1 MEEVTLTSM
10 LKVLDKDV
18 SSGIEKK
25 LKKLS
30 RKKALEKPLDKNKA
44 DQLERKAAYNLV
56 NKEVSK
62 WDPIVDKNRRAKQLK
77 FPLDQ
82 EADTLPSAAEYL
94 ADLEAH
100 NDLEQAVKD
109 IIDKNSIKVPTTE
122 QISEAERKY
131 EKAIGT
137 DEAQERH
144 RELQRMRVLLG
155 SYAAKMR
162 RQKAIK
168 SKSYRKILKRERL
181 RNHMKKVETD
191 KDALMDE
198 IERLHRLRAQERASL
213 RHKNLGKWA
222 KHAKFR
228 AKYDEDARR
237 AMMEQIGIA
246 EKNLERPNPV
256 SDDSDEIDDSAGE
269 SETEQSEDDEQMT
282 DKFKVAPSKQ
292 ISDERPLL
300 RVTREIE
307 DDQEE
312 QRELMREA
320 FQDDDVVSEFKKAK
334 EQLVDEEQPKATDT
348 FLPGWNDWAGP
359 GTKEV
364 SKRKRKKYIIKP
376 KKIHRKDE
384 KLDNV
389 IISEQANDKIQD
401 FMVSR
406 VPRNMKAA
414 QFEKHLLEPT
424 SATFIN
430 QSKHREKIMPRIRTR
445 LGARVEPMSKSR
457 SQVSHLNWA

>member
-1 MEEVTLTSM
+1 MAEVTLKHM

-18 SSGIEKK
+18 SAGIEKK

-30 RKKALEKPLDKNKA
+30 KKKAIEKPLDKNKA
-44 DQLERKAAYNLV
+44 DQLERKAAYSLV

-62 WDPIVDKNRRAKQLK
+62 WEPIVEKNRRATQLR

-82 EADTLPSAAEYL
+82 EPDNLPPTAESL
-94 ADLEAH
+94 AEIEPH
-100 NDLEQAVKD
+100 NDLEKAVKT
-109 IIDKNSIKVPTTE
+109 IIDKNTMKVPTKE
-122 QISEAERKY
+122 QISEAEKRY
-131 EKAIGT
+131 EKAVGT
-137 DEAQERH
+137 EEAQERH

-155 SYAAKMR
+155 SYASKMR

-181 RNHMKKVETD
+181 RTHMKKVETD

-198 IERLHRLRAQERASL
+198 IERLQRLRAQERASL

-228 AKYDEDARR
+228 AKYDEDART

-246 EKNLERPNPV
+246 KKNLERPDPSS
-256 SDDSDEIDDSAGE
+256 SDSSDFDSEDE
-269 SETEQSEDDEQMT
+269 SELEQSLDEDDENVIDRT
-282 DKFKVAPSKQ
+282 VDKQTKSNEPL
-292 ISDERPLL
+292 LL
-300 RVTREIE
+300 RVTNEAL

-312 QRELMREA
+312 QRKLMREA
-320 FQDDDVVSEFKKAK
+320 FQDDDVVAEFKKAK

-359 GTKEV
+359 GAKEV
-364 SKRKRKKYIIKP
+364 SKRKRKKYLIKP
-376 KKIHRKDE
+376 RKIQRKDD

-389 IISEQANDKIQD
+389 IISEHANDKIQE

-406 VPRNMKAA
+406 VPRNVKVA
-414 QFEKHLLEPT
+414 QFEKQLLEPT
-424 SATFIN
+424 SGTFIH
-430 QSKHREKIMPRIRTR
+430 QSKHREKTRPRIQTK
-445 LGARVEPMSKSR
+445 LGARVEPLSKSR
-457 SQVSHLNWA
+457 NQVSHLNWA